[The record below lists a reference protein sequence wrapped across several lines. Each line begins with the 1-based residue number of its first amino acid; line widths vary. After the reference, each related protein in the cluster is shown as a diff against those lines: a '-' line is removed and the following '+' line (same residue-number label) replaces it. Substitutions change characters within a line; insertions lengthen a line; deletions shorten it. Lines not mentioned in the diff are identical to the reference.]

1 MRLKYKQKRDV
12 AASQI
17 KLPKEMEL
25 VLYFLW
31 KVLSISNKLGTG
43 HKVQGGVGW
52 KKGGV
57 GHCFHA
63 CKKGWASK
71 NHASLKGWGT

>member
-1 MRLKYKQKRDV
+1 MVLPMEKQANEGLVIKYR
-12 AASQI
+12 
-17 KLPKEMEL
+17 
-25 VLYFLW
+25 
-31 KVLSISNKLGTG
+31 
-43 HKVQGGVGW
+43 GGGW
-52 KKGGV
+52 AGKKGGV

>member
-1 MRLKYKQKRDV
+1 MTTTLDNLVFFSFPTANRDP
-12 AASQI
+12 ALFQAM
-17 KLPKEMEL
+17 LE
-25 VLYFLW
+25 VLD
-31 KVLSISNKLGTG
+31 LSLALGTG
-43 HKVQGGVGW
+43 HKVQGGGGW
-52 KKGGV
+52 AGKKGGV